1 MFFSLSPFA
10 PESFVSRDGFGSP
23 VPRQPAHLHT
33 QAESGINIVAS
44 ALSISVTWFP
54 PVFRLA
60 FTTLWRDLAHHTQ
73 SPSLQDFAPPFSPLG
88 SCSPYDA
95 MCSLGYQVSP
105 LMLLVARGRHPL
117 SLALSLSVYV
127 YVYIEPTGMCVFVE
141 LPRTDRSCPVILA
154 ILCHSH

>member
-1 MFFSLSPFA
+1 MFFPLSPFA
-10 PESFVSRDGFGSP
+10 PESFVSRNGFGSP

-33 QAESGINIVAS
+33 QAESVINIVAS
-44 ALSISVTWFP
+44 ALSISVTRFP

-95 MCSLGYQVSP
+95 MLCSLGYQVSP
-105 LMLLVARGRHPL
+105 LMLLVARGRHSL

-127 YVYIEPTGMCVFVE
+127 YVHIEPMCVFIE
-141 LPRTDRSCPVILA
+141 LPGTDRSCPVILV
-154 ILCHSH
+154 ILCHSHY

>member
-33 QAESGINIVAS
+33 QAESVINIVAS
-44 ALSISVTWFP
+44 SLSISVTRFP
-54 PVFRLA
+54 PVFRLD

-73 SPSLQDFAPPFSPLG
+73 SLSLQNFAPPFSPLG
-88 SCSPYDA
+88 SYSPYDA

-105 LMLLVARGRHPL
+105 LMLLVARGRPLL

-127 YVYIEPTGMCVFVE
+127 YVYIEPMCVLFVE
-141 LPRTDRSCPVILA
+141 LPRTGRSCPVILV
-154 ILCHSH
+154 IICHSH